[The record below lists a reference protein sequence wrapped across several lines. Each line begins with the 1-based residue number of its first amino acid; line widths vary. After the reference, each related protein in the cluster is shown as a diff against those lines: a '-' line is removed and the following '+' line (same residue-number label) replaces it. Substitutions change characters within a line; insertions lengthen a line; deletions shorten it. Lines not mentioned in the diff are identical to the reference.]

1 MGWIVYLNLFMKRD
15 PSMKLATDMHLMLR
29 INSGIF
35 SSFVLFLFPISSPI
49 FYFFVSLWAIWAFFR
64 ITCLPFAALLQFS
77 WRSGVGVLSLWLY
90 WSQCFLILVK
100 RINLTATQDQRVSWG
115 GITFDPVVHNLGNS
129 WGWSSYFSR
138 ISTFSISSWWY
149 DISFVISGILRNFLK

>member
-1 MGWIVYLNLFMKRD
+1 MDSIFEFVYEKR
-15 PSMKLATDMHLMLR
+15 SMKLATDMHLMLR

-35 SSFVLFLFPISSPI
+35 SSFVLFLFPISPI
-49 FYFFVSLWAIWAFFR
+49 FYFLSLCGLSEHFFR

-115 GITFDPVVHNLGNS
+115 GVTFDPVVHNLGNS

-138 ISTFSISSWWY
+138 ISTFSISFWWY
-149 DISFVISGILRNFLK
+149 DIPFVISGILRNFLK